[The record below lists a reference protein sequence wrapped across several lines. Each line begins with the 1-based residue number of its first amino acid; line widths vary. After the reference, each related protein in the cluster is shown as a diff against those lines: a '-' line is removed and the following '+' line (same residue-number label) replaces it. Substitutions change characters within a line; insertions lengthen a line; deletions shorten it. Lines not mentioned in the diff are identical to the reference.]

1 MKSASLLARSGKRHA
16 SNICLVTFIIEI
28 GFADPFDSQIFS
40 MNAETERGEND
51 YAEGSDHGG
60 SKGTA
65 RRKRKE
71 RGGEIEGARCSLA
84 ASAECSYFVLIT
96 KTLSGKGGE
105 RSRKK
110 RNWHKEKT
118 YRRVTNVLP

>member
-1 MKSASLLARSGKRHA
+1 
-16 SNICLVTFIIEI
+16 
-28 GFADPFDSQIFS
+28 
-40 MNAETERGEND
+40 MNAELSEEKMITQRD
-51 YAEGSDHGG
+51 PATTDRR
-60 SKGTA
+60 A
-65 RRKRKE
+65 RRGGGG
-71 RGGEIEGARCSLA
+71 RGGEIERARCSLA

>member
-1 MKSASLLARSGKRHA
+1 
-16 SNICLVTFIIEI
+16 
-28 GFADPFDSQIFS
+28 

-51 YAEGSDHGG
+51 YAEGSDHDG

-65 RRKRKE
+65 RRGSG
-71 RGGEIEGARCSLA
+71 RGGEIERARCSLA
-84 ASAECSYFVLIT
+84 ARAECSYFVLIT

-110 RNWHKEKT
+110 RNWHKGKT